1 MDNFTSL
8 SVRSGYV
15 AIAVSVLLLGAAG
28 AAHGDALPFPGRGY
42 VSVGGPAEA
51 GEVVDITVKERPG
64 NPHPTAV
71 DVSSPALTDD
81 TVLGDSGRAWVG
93 AARIKKNVRPG
104 TYEVKVT
111 LRHKDADCVG
121 EGEQEYVCDY
131 PPIVLKGKVKVAAA
145 SEEAAGSG
153 PGFGA
158 GIALGVGATAV
169 AAAIGAGAVRAR
181 SKRRAG
187 GEPS

>member
-1 MDNFTSL
+1 M
-8 SVRSGYV
+8 
-15 AIAVSVLLLGAAG
+15 
-28 AAHGDALPFPGRGY
+28 
-42 VSVGGPAEA
+42 GGPAEA
-51 GEVVDITVKERPG
+51 GGIVDLTVKERPG

-71 DVSSPALTDD
+71 DVTSPALTDD

-93 AARIKKNVRPG
+93 AARIKENTRPG

-131 PPIVLKGKVKVAAA
+131 PPIVLKGKVKVAAPGAEA
-145 SEEAAGSG
+145 SGDTEESG

-158 GIALGVGATAV
+158 GVAVGVGSTAV
-169 AAAIGAGAVRAR
+169 AAALGAGAVWAR
-181 SKRRAG
+181 RKRRAG
-187 GEPS
+187 GETS

>member
-1 MDNFTSL
+1 M
-8 SVRSGYV
+8 
-15 AIAVSVLLLGAAG
+15 
-28 AAHGDALPFPGRGY
+28 
-42 VSVGGPAEA
+42 
-51 GEVVDITVKERPG
+51 DITVKERPG

-93 AARIKKNVRPG
+93 AARVKKDTKPG

-131 PPIVLKGKVKVAAA
+131 PPIVLKGQVKVAAA
-145 SEEAAGSG
+145 SEEADGGG

-158 GIALGVGATAV
+158 GIAVGVGATAL
-169 AAAIGAGAVRAR
+169 AAAVGAGAVWTRR
-181 SKRRAG
+181 KRRAG
-187 GEPS
+187 AGTS